1 MCRRKDIVFCTE
13 GTDKKENHNKL
24 IKLVAEMGEWEESE
38 LQVADEEIDVL
49 GSFMCQCG
57 ESRFHCLIDWRLGFY
72 LLIYLL
78 VTCD

>member
-38 LQVADEEIDVL
+38 L
-49 GSFMCQCG
+49 
-57 ESRFHCLIDWRLGFY
+57 
-72 LLIYLL
+72 
-78 VTCD
+78 